1 MKTWSSTQSSVALSS
16 GEAAFNG
23 VVKGAGI
30 GLGYQSLLADLG
42 IVAGL
47 RVWTDSSAA
56 IWICSRQGLGKLRHL
71 DTHTLWVQQA
81 VRSRRVDL
89 RKVAGE
95 QNPADLFTKHS
106 LTRERLQ
113 KLTGLFECDFRGG
126 RAESAPEVRITPGIR
141 TTMSEA
147 FTVEQGSYND
157 DELIMPHSVYNG
169 DELDRG
175 YPPLQVADEVD
186 GPDLQC
192 DDNDALVQHGKV
204 IAQDITQMAAEY
216 GRRVS
221 YRCA

>member
-1 MKTWSSTQSSVALSS
+1 M
-16 GEAAFNG
+16 G
-23 VVKGAGI
+23 
-30 GLGYQSLLADLG
+30 
-42 IVAGL
+42 
-47 RVWTDSSAA
+47 
-56 IWICSRQGLGKLRHL
+56 ICSRQGLGKLRHL

-81 VRSRRVDL
+81 VRSRRIDL

-126 RAESAPEVRITPGIR
+126 RAESAPEVRATPGIR
-141 TTMSEA
+141 TKMSEA
-147 FTVEQGSYND
+147 FTVEQEESAGI
-157 DELIMPHSVYNG
+157 EVIMPHRVYS
-169 DELDRG
+169 DEELDRE

-192 DDNDALVQHGKV
+192 DEQDALVQHGKV
-204 IAQDITQMAAEY
+204 ITQDINKMAAEY

-221 YRCA
+221 YS